1 MSDHTPEPASVEAA
15 SVEAAPDE
23 PAGREFDHV
32 DLTGARFHRV
42 QLNDAR
48 FRMVDLTGAVMRDV
62 SLEGAAIDGEVDGLT
77 INGVEVGPYVEAEL
91 ARRTPARALRRA
103 SDPAGLREAWAAI
116 ERAWEASYDRV
127 AALPAGTTELSVE
140 GEWTYSQTLRHLV
153 MATDGWLGA
162 ILGEEHPFHPWG
174 LAFTEIY
181 EFVDDAERLGLDHE
195 ATPTYDQVREV
206 RADRVARVRAF
217 LADVTPERLAGPC
230 TGPMWESGEDL
241 GVLRCFRV
249 ILNEECEHLRFAER
263 DLDLLEAGHPRTSP
277 PLR

>member
-1 MSDHTPEPASVEAA
+1 MTDHTPPGEPA
-15 SVEAAPDE
+15 PQ
-23 PAGREFDHV
+23 EFEHV
-32 DLTGARFHRV
+32 DLTGARFRRV

-48 FRMVDLTGAVMRDV
+48 FRMVDLTGVVMRDI
-62 SLEGAAIDGEVDGLT
+62 SLEGAAIDGEIEGLT

-103 SDPAGLREAWAAI
+103 ADPEGLREAWAAI
-116 ERAWEASYDRV
+116 EQAWDASYARV

-140 GEWTYSQTLRHLV
+140 GEWTYTQTLRHLV
-153 MATDGWLGA
+153 LATDGWLGA

-174 LAFTEIY
+174 LAFSEIHD
-181 EFVDDAERLGLDHE
+181 FVGEADRLGLDPQAAPSYAE
-195 ATPTYDQVREV
+195 VREL

-217 LADVTPERLAGPC
+217 VADVTAERLADPC
-230 TGPMWESGEDL
+230 PGPMWERGEDL

-249 ILNEECEHLRFAER
+249 ILNEECEHLRYAER
-263 DLDLLEAGHPRTSP
+263 DLDLLEAGHPTTAP

>member
-1 MSDHTPEPASVEAA
+1 MTDHTPSTAPSSAS
-15 SVEAAPDE
+15 SPSG
-23 PAGREFDHV
+23 PTSREFDHV

-48 FRMVDLTGAVMRDV
+48 FRMVDLTGAVLRDV
-62 SLEGAAIDGEVDGLT
+62 SLEGAEIDGEVDGLT
-77 INGVEVGPYVEAEL
+77 INGVEVGAYVEAEL

-103 SDPAGLREAWAAI
+103 TDPAGLREAWAAI
-116 ERAWEASYDRV
+116 EQAWQASYDRV

-140 GEWTYSQTLRHLV
+140 GEWTYTQTLRHLV

-181 EFVDDAERLGLDHE
+181 EFVDGAERLGLDHQ
-195 ATPTYDQVREV
+195 ATPTYDEVREV

-217 LADVTPERLAGPC
+217 LADVTPERLAEPCAGPQ
-230 TGPMWESGEDL
+230 WQSGEDL

-249 ILNEECEHLRFAER
+249 ILNEECEHLRYAER
-263 DLDLLEAGHPRTSP
+263 DLDLLEAGHPRTTP

>member
-1 MSDHTPEPASVEAA
+1 MTDHTPSTAPSSASSPSGAT
-15 SVEAAPDE
+15 S
-23 PAGREFDHV
+23 REFDHV

-48 FRMVDLTGAVMRDV
+48 FRMVDLTGAVLRDV
-62 SLEGAAIDGEVDGLT
+62 SLEGAEIDGEVDGLT
-77 INGVEVGPYVEAEL
+77 INGVEVGAYVEAEL

-103 SDPAGLREAWAAI
+103 TDPAGLREAWAAI
-116 ERAWEASYDRV
+116 EQAWQASYDRV

-140 GEWTYSQTLRHLV
+140 GEWTYTQTLRHLV

-181 EFVDDAERLGLDHE
+181 EFADGAERLGLDHQ
-195 ATPTYDQVREV
+195 ATPTYDEVREV

-230 TGPMWESGEDL
+230 AGPQWQSGGDL

-249 ILNEECEHLRFAER
+249 ILNEECEHLRYAER
-263 DLDLLEAGHPRTSP
+263 DLDLLEAGHPRTTP